1 MPRSVGISER
11 FFSNTLVVW
20 HFPVRISE
28 RLFSKHGNKTSLAV
42 GISEEI
48 KTFSKKGE
56 RSVLPSA
63 N

>member
-11 FFSNTLVVW
+11 IFSNTLVVW

-28 RLFSKHGNKTSLAV
+28 RLFQNMVNKTPLAV

-48 KTFSKKGE
+48 KNCFIKGE
-56 RSVLPSA
+56 RLALPCA